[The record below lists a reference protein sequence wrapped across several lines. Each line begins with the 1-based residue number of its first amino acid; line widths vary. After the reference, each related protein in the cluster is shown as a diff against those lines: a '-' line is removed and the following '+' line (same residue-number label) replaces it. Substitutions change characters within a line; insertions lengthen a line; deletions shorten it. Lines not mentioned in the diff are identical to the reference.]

1 MNAIREALSLI
12 KNDRKAFNWINIGYF
27 AAIIIGMLIIRA
39 NPEFQKQL
47 VTLVGDAFSAGPM
60 QYLTG
65 AYSNGEIIK
74 AIGLTFFVNLVLG
87 TFIALTLPSL
97 IIPFSGFVIGAYRAL
112 VWGFL
117 FSPDMTALD
126 LPKIIMGIGIG
137 LLLIFE
143 GEAYVLGLFAA
154 FLQSRAWVKPASVG
168 VENHRR
174 GYLTGI
180 RLTLRMYLLVI
191 CMLLIAAIYEVILA
205 VLILPVLV

>member
-27 AAIIIGMLIIRA
+27 ATIIIGMLIIRA

-87 TFIALTLPSL
+87 SFIALTLPSL
-97 IIPFSGFVIGAYRAL
+97 IIPFSGFVMGAYRAL

-117 FSPDMTALD
+117 FSPDMTVLD

-168 VENHRR
+168 AENHRQ
-174 GYLTGI
+174 GYLIGV

-191 CMLLIAAIYEVILA
+191 GMLLIAAIYEVILA

>member
-27 AAIIIGMLIIRA
+27 ATIIIGMLIIRA

-47 VTLVGDAFSAGPM
+47 VTLVGDAFSTGPM

-87 TFIALTLPSL
+87 SFIALTLPSL

-126 LPKIIMGIGIG
+126 LPKISMGIGIG

-154 FLQSRAWVKPASVG
+154 FLQSRAWVKPALVG
-168 VENHRR
+168 AENHGR

-191 CMLLIAAIYEVILA
+191 GMLLIAAIYEVILA